1 MELGQLL
8 AALPAA
14 LGARLLDRPAGGTAT
29 DTATTGTAATD
40 RRATVDITA
49 VTHDTRQVAP
59 GALFCCVPGAR
70 VDGHDLAGAA
80 IDAGAAAL
88 LVERPLTL
96 PAPHAGVP
104 QVQVTQVRAAMG
116 PVAAA
121 YWGRPSEH
129 MYVVGVTGTSG
140 KTTVTHLVR
149 SVLDAAGLPCG
160 LIGTIS
166 GARTTPEAPELQ
178 ALLAAERAE
187 GRRAVAMEVSSHGLE
202 LHRVDATRFAVAVFT
217 NLSHEH
223 LDFHGTM
230 AAYFAAKARLFDRA
244 FTDHAVVCTDDAWG
258 RRLAGELAA
267 RPDGPRVT
275 TYGLAGAEGLAQGP
289 AGSSFRWRGEQVEL
303 RLPGRFNVLN
313 ALAAALAAEAVGV
326 GVDTIAKALT
336 EAPLVPG
343 RFEPVDAGQPFS
355 VLVDYAHKPEA
366 LSQALATA
374 RDLTHGDGRVT
385 VVFGCGGD
393 RDAAKRPVMGEV
405 AARMADE
412 VVLTS
417 DNPRSEDPHAII
429 SDVHTGIPSG
439 APVVI
444 EPDRRRAIERAL
456 EGAWPGD
463 VILIAGKGHETTQVI
478 GQRTLPFDDRVVAR
492 EVLAR
497 SWRRG
502 DGKT

>member
-8 AALPAA
+8 AALPDA
-14 LGARLLDRPAGGTAT
+14 LGARLIDPPPG
-29 DTATTGTAATD
+29 AATAD
-40 RRATVDITA
+40 QRTTVDITA
-49 VTHDTRQVAP
+49 VTHDTRQVTP
-59 GALFCCVPGAR
+59 GALFCCVPGTR

-80 IDAGAAAL
+80 VGAGAAAL

-104 QVQVTQVRAAMG
+104 QVQVPEVRAAMG

-129 MYVVGVTGTSG
+129 MYVLGVTGTAG
-140 KTTVTHLVR
+140 KTTVTHLLR

-187 GRRAVAMEVSSHGLE
+187 GHRAVAMEVSSHGLD

-230 AAYFAAKARLFDRA
+230 EAYFAAKARLFDRA
-244 FTDHAVVCTDDAWG
+244 FTDRAVVCTDDEWG
-258 RRLAGELAA
+258 RRLAAELAA
-267 RPDGPRVT
+267 RPDGLQVT
-275 TYGLAGAEGLAQGP
+275 TYGLAEAEGLVEGP
-289 AGSSFRWRGEQVEL
+289 AGASFRWRGEQVEL

-343 RFEPVDAGQPFS
+343 RFEPVSAGQPFS

-374 RDLTHGDGRVT
+374 RDLAHGDGRVT

-405 AARMADE
+405 AARLADQ

-429 SDVHTGIPSG
+429 SDVQTGIPSG

-444 EPDRRRAIERAL
+444 EPDRRRAIERTL
-456 EGAWPGD
+456 EGARPGD

-478 GQRTLPFDDRVVAR
+478 GQRSFPFDDRVVAR
-492 EVLAR
+492 EALAR
-497 SWRRG
+497 TWRRG